1 MKREVDI
8 DNYYDGYKSSELNCI
23 DLPIAA
29 ASGAFN
35 RKNYFYYCFMYCLYM
50 NFKLNYRE
58 EWIRNH
64 EIILESLGLKL
75 VVLEVEEN
83 NVIRKIQECLDKQ
96 MPVIMIVK
104 YGKLFY
110 SRYYGWGTYNHGIIV
125 SDYDDEI
132 EIVGIRDREAIRE
145 HIDYGIFNSDV
156 IHRIP
161 LKYSYL
167 LEIWSGSNDE
177 FKKENLPYMDKIF
190 AIRKKTN
197 CEININR
204 CLKSMIYEQNM
215 LEVYI
220 KNLKPPYIF
229 NDSEFEAIRRI
240 YYRSFIPFFDIIEKI
255 IQDIE
260 NRRRLKEIKEKFMQ
274 QRMLVLNY
282 IQRCILKNEI
292 IDYGKIQ
299 NDTTELFE
307 LLTSLIEIIP
317 EYEGENRDGRM

>member
-1 MKREVDI
+1 
-8 DNYYDGYKSSELNCI
+8 
-23 DLPIAA
+23 
-29 ASGAFN
+29 
-35 RKNYFYYCFMYCLYM
+35 
-50 NFKLNYRE
+50 
-58 EWIRNH
+58 
-64 EIILESLGLKL
+64 
-75 VVLEVEEN
+75 
-83 NVIRKIQECLDKQ
+83 
-96 MPVIMIVK
+96 
-104 YGKLFY
+104 
-110 SRYYGWGTYNHGIIV
+110 
-125 SDYDDEI
+125 
-132 EIVGIRDREAIRE
+132 
-145 HIDYGIFNSDV
+145 
-156 IHRIP
+156 
-161 LKYSYL
+161 
-167 LEIWSGSNDE
+167 
-177 FKKENLPYMDKIF
+177 
-190 AIRKKTN
+190 
-197 CEININR
+197 
-204 CLKSMIYEQNM
+204 MIYEQNM